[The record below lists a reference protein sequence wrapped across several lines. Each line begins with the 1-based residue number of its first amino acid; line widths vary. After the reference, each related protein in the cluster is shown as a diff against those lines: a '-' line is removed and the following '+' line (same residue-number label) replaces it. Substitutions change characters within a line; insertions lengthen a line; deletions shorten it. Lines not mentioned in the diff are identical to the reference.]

1 MLLIVLCRRIQAYV
15 RRQEAEINCDSKF
28 LSISVQEHILNFF
41 VDFQRS
47 QTATINDSET
57 KANRESREIAPTNCL
72 TLAINKKGLETSRV
86 QIQSSSSGQSMMGET
101 NSCEKKLS

>member
-47 QTATINDSET
+47 QTATINDSDT
-57 KANRESREIAPTNCL
+57 KAIRESRETTPKIFPTVNE
-72 TLAINKKGLETSRV
+72 KGLETSRV
-86 QIQSSSSGQSMMGET
+86 QIQSSSSGQSVMGEAN
-101 NSCEKKLS
+101 NSEKKIS